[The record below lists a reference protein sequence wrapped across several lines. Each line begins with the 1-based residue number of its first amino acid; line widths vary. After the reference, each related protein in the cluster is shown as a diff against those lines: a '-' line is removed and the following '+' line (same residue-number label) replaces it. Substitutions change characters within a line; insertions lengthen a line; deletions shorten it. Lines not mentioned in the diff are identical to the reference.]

1 MASPEPH
8 DALDLYY
15 DLITRV
21 MTVAVHI
28 TCQHMTKD
36 DYEQVIK
43 ELEASGSSD
52 PDGRQF
58 HAAYGDE
65 DVSMF
70 EVWESPEH
78 FEAHREDLYA
88 AIQCA
93 GVDTANIEIQ
103 SLHSPHPD

>member
-1 MASPEPH
+1 
-8 DALDLYY
+8 
-15 DLITRV
+15 

-28 TCQHMTKD
+28 TPQHMTKE
-36 DYEQVIK
+36 DYDRVIH
-43 ELEASGSSD
+43 ELETSGSSD
-52 PDGRQF
+52 PDGRHF

-65 DVSMF
+65 DVCMF

-78 FEAHREDLYA
+78 FEAHREDLFA

-93 GVDTANIEIQ
+93 GVDTANIEIH

>member
-1 MASPEPH
+1 MASPDPH
-8 DALDLYY
+8 DVLDLYY
-15 DLITRV
+15 DLITVV
-21 MTVAVHI
+21 MPSPFTSR
-28 TCQHMTKD
+28 CQHMTKD
-36 DYEQVIK
+36 DYERVIK

-52 PDGRQF
+52 PQGRHY
-58 HAAYGDE
+58 HAAYGDD
-65 DVSMF
+65 DVNMF

-93 GVDTANIEIQ
+93 GVDTANIEIH